1 MHHNIKLLI
10 MDVDGTMTDGKIY
23 IGNNGEIMKAFSSK
37 DGYGLNVL
45 LKKAGIKTAII
56 TGRTSQIVANR
67 AKEVGISELY
77 QGVTDK
83 PSAMADMLG
92 KLNLTAQNVA
102 YIGDDLNDLECMKLC
117 GVSACPNDA
126 HKAVKECADF
136 VCEHNGGHGAVR
148 DFIDYLL
155 SL

>member
-1 MHHNIKLLI
+1 MDHNIKLLI

-23 IGNNGEIMKAFSSK
+23 IGNNGEVMKAFSSK

-45 LKKAGIKTAII
+45 LRKAGIKTAII
-56 TGRTSQIVANR
+56 TGRTSEIVANR

-83 PSAMADMLG
+83 PAAMADMLG
-92 KLNLTAQNVA
+92 KLNLTVQNVA

-117 GVSACPNDA
+117 GISACPNDA
-126 HKAVKECADF
+126 HKSVKEYADF
-136 VCEHNGGHGAVR
+136 ICEHDGGHGAVR

-155 SL
+155 NR

>member
-1 MHHNIKLLI
+1 MEHNIKLLI

-23 IGNNGEIMKAFSSK
+23 IGNNGEVMKAFSSK

-45 LKKAGIKTAII
+45 LRKAGIKTAII
-56 TGRTSQIVANR
+56 TGRTSEIVANR
-67 AKEVGISELY
+67 AKEVGVSELY

-83 PSAMADMLG
+83 PSAMADMLC

-117 GVSACPNDA
+117 GISACPNDA
-126 HKAVKECADF
+126 HKSVKEYADF
-136 VCEHNGGHGAVR
+136 ICEHDGGHGAVR

-155 SL
+155 NR